1 MITLYELQERYQDA
15 INSGLRALEISIK
28 IFGPQHLHGTEAKK
42 KSLLRSGHLKI
53 LTYANSNSSTIR

>member
-42 KSLLRSGHLKI
+42 NH
-53 LTYANSNSSTIR
+53 Y